1 MPKFH
6 YVVKDSQ
13 GKTLEVDTEAY
24 DKNSL
29 VQKLQRQGYFIIKI
43 EEGLSLEQKRAQDLA
58 QNAKAKEKKFSYNK
72 IKLSDLLSFARQ
84 LTTMLEAG
92 VSLLRSID
100 VITQQTQSAN
110 FYKVLSKVKKD
121 VEQGSSLSQA
131 LNEHP
136 KVFNQFWVTLVEV
149 GEASGTL
156 PTVLNRLA
164 FYLEQAERFRSTIM
178 SALLYPAVLF
188 CICLGAISVFALFIG
203 PRFENVFESMG
214 VELPGIT
221 RILLGTFR
229 FIKEKF
235 FLIVLTIGTV
245 VFLIKK
251 WTKTQPGRKKT
262 EQLLYSLPT
271 FGSIYK
277 LIIVERFT
285 SQMAILVES
294 GVPILHALDICER
307 LVNNITCSAIIASI
321 KESVRQGELL
331 VGPMERS
338 EFFPSMCI
346 QMISVGEESG
356 ELSKMLQH
364 VATFYQETV
373 ETAMKRFATLIEPLM
388 LVFMGAVIGVIVL
401 AMFLPMFNIAQ
412 LGGAK

>member
-1 MPKFH
+1 MPNFH
-6 YVVKDSQ
+6 YIVKDAQ

-29 VQKLQRQGYFIIKI
+29 IQKLQRQGYFIIKI
-43 EEGLSLEQKRAQDLA
+43 EEGLSAEQKRGQERAFKQKSGDR
-58 QNAKAKEKKFSYNK
+58 KFGYSK
-72 IKLSDLLSFARQ
+72 VKLTDLLSFARQ

-100 VITQQTQSAN
+100 VITDQTESAK
-110 FYKVLSKVKKD
+110 FYKILTKVKSD

-131 LNEHP
+131 LNQHP

-164 FYLEQAERFRSTIM
+164 FYLEQSERFRSTIM
-178 SALLYPAVLF
+178 SAILYPAVLF
-188 CICLGAISVFALFIG
+188 MICLGAISIFALFIG
-203 PRFENVFESMG
+203 PRFETVFESMG

-221 RILLGTFR
+221 KVLLNTFR
-229 FIKEKF
+229 FIKMNF
-235 FLIVLTIGTV
+235 FKIVMAAWV
-245 VFLIKK
+245 AVFLFKK
-251 WTKTQPGRKKT
+251 WTKTTPGRRKT
-262 EQLLYSLPT
+262 EQFMYSLPT
-271 FGSIYK
+271 FGAIYK
-277 LIIVERFT
+277 LTIVERFT

-294 GVPILHALDICER
+294 GVPILHALDISER
-307 LVNNITCSAIIASI
+307 LVDNLTCAAVVNDI
-321 KESVRQGELL
+321 KEAVRQGELL

-338 EFFPSMCI
+338 QFFPVMCL

-356 ELSKMLQH
+356 ELSKMLRH

-373 ETAMKRFATLIEPLM
+373 ETAMKRFATLIEPFM
-388 LVFMGAVIGVIVL
+388 LVFMGTVIGVIVL